1 MSKTFSRCAA
11 FLAALVAITTGTLAS
26 AQGYPNK
33 PVNLL
38 VGFPAGGGLDVL
50 GRIIGQRVS
59 GQWGQLIII
68 ENKPGAG
75 SNIAGD
81 AAASR
86 WSS

>member
-1 MSKTFSRCAA
+1 MSKMFSRCAT

-33 PVNLL
+33 PVKLL

-50 GRIIGQRVS
+50 ARIIGQRVS